1 MLPILYPLEKPIKL
15 LEHHH
20 SIPDDMTKIAEIDDG
35 DHERAYT
42 YTLLKH
48 HQMLVFV
55 ATCTYTTTDGESH
68 YSIHQREFPLAF
80 LDWFPKALKGY
91 RTPSNAGGPR
101 PGALTSGDEN
111 VGGEMLT
118 IIRTISGYSLVNRS
132 RDEDHQEDAAFG
144 TYSAME
150 LDLEE
155 DFIFDGGFLA
165 LIEKLRDQYARGEL

>member
-1 MLPILYPLEKPIKL
+1 MKPVLYPLEKPIKL

-35 DHERAYT
+35 SRERVRT
-42 YTLLKH
+42 YTLLKYNH
-48 HQMLVFV
+48 ILVILSTFSF
-55 ATCTYTTTDGESH
+55 TTTYGVTH
-68 YSIHQREFPLAF
+68 YCIDQCEFPLAF
-80 LDWFPKALKGY
+80 LEWFPKALKGY

-118 IIRTISGYSLVNRS
+118 LIRTISGYSLVNRS